1 VSVFDLRRIGVVVA
15 SIAGLASV
23 VARAE
28 APVLTWPLACTLGVD
43 CIIQNYLDR
52 DPSPGATD
60 FACGSLTYNGH
71 TGTDFR
77 IADYGAMRRGVA
89 VVAAAPGVV
98 IGVRDGMEDVNARL
112 TGHDRVA
119 DRSAGNAVAIA
130 HGDGYETRYAHLRRG
145 SVAVKKGDR
154 VERGRIL
161 GYVGL
166 SGLTEFPHLH
176 LTVRRDRVNLDPFT
190 GESEAVACDPARSQ
204 AALPPTT
211 LWEKALAA
219 TLGYVATGLLKS
231 GFSDREPEAEAI
243 EQGEHVATTLAR
255 TAPAIYFWA
264 STYGVRAD
272 DVVRFRVF
280 DPDGRIFTEHRRIV
294 VRHQAQRIEFVGKRR
309 TQLEW
314 PPGRYRGE
322 FELRRGPP
330 ERQAVIVSTARD
342 VTIE

>member
-1 VSVFDLRRIGVVVA
+1 MFDLRRIGAAVA
-15 SIAGLASV
+15 AIVGLASV
-23 VARAE
+23 AARAE
-28 APVLTWPLACTLGVD
+28 PPVLTWPLACTLGVD
-43 CIIQNYLDR
+43 CTIQNYLDR
-52 DPSPGATD
+52 DPTPGAAD

-77 IADYGAMRRGVA
+77 IADYVAMRRGVA

-98 IGVRDGMEDVNARL
+98 VGVRDGMEDVNARL
-112 TGHDRVA
+112 TGHDSVA
-119 DRSAGNAVAIA
+119 DRSSGNVVAIA

-154 VERGRIL
+154 VERGRLL
-161 GYVGL
+161 GFVGL

-176 LTVRRDRVNLDPFT
+176 LTVRRDRVNIDPFT
-190 GESEAVACDPARSQ
+190 GESEWVACDPARSH
-204 AALPPTT
+204 AALPPTA

-219 TLGYVATGLLKS
+219 ALGYIATGLLKR
-231 GFSDREPEAEAI
+231 GFSDHEPEAEAI
-243 EQGEHVATTLAR
+243 EKGNHVATTLAR

-272 DVVRFRVF
+272 DVVQFRVF
-280 DPDGRIFTEHRRIV
+280 DPEGRIFTEHRRV
-294 VRHQAQRIEFVGKRR
+294 VARHQAQRIEFVGKRR
-309 TQLEW
+309 QHVEW
-314 PPGRYRGE
+314 LPGRYRGE

-330 ERQAVIVSTARD
+330 GRQAVVVSTVRD

>member
-1 VSVFDLRRIGVVVA
+1 MRRIGAAVA
-15 SIAGLASV
+15 AIAGLVSV
-23 VARAE
+23 AVRAE

-43 CIIQNYLDR
+43 CTIQNYLDR
-52 DPSPGATD
+52 DPTPGATD

-77 IADYGAMRRGVA
+77 IADYVAMRRGVA

-98 IGVRDGMEDVNARL
+98 VGVRDGMEDINARL
-112 TGHDRVA
+112 TGHDSVA
-119 DRSAGNAVAIA
+119 DRSSGNVVAIA

-145 SVAVKKGDR
+145 SIAVKKGDR

-190 GESEAVACDPARSQ
+190 GESEWVACDPARSH
-204 AALPPTT
+204 AALPPTA

-219 TLGYVATGLLKS
+219 ALGYVATGLLKS
-231 GFSDREPEAEAI
+231 GFSDHEPDAEAI
-243 EQGEHVATTLAR
+243 EKGEHAATTLTR
-255 TAPAIYFWA
+255 TAAAIYFWA

-272 DVVRFRVF
+272 DVVQFRVF
-280 DPDGRIFTEHRRIV
+280 DPEGRIFTEHRRIV
-294 VRHQAQRIEFVGKRR
+294 ARHQAQRIEFVGKRR
-309 TQLEW
+309 QPVEW
-314 PPGRYRGE
+314 LPGRYRGE

-330 ERQAVIVSTARD
+330 GRQAVVVSTARD